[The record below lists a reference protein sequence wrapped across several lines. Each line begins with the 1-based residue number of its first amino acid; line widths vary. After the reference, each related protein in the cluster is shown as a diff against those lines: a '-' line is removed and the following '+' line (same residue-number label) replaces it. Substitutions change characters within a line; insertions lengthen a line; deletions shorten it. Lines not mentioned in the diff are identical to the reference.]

1 MSHDSSY
8 NLDVPSKVFLVLICS
23 LLLKISDSSDVETN
37 MSVLLIM
44 TTVAIVVVTLVAV
57 FYEFLSEAQDAECKL
72 ISNRCPQLASA
83 ISSIFAPETDGSLQD
98 LVDESKE
105 IELPGRANGLRMSTN
120 PMHGAM
126 EIPRISIRQDPEPE
140 KMEDP
145 ETQDPA
151 EEAP

>member
-1 MSHDSSY
+1 
-8 NLDVPSKVFLVLICS
+8 
-23 LLLKISDSSDVETN
+23 
-37 MSVLLIM
+37 M

-105 IELPGRANGLRMSTN
+105 IELPEIPGRANELRMSTN